1 MTWPECPGQGIRGA
15 ITMTTPIGVLILDE
29 PEDLS
34 TTVRASLE
42 HMPEFSTIGEED
54 LSHDGGPAVA
64 LVFLDEAR
72 LADGVA
78 RISGLKE
85 RQPSL
90 RVLVSFKAL
99 TADDLRA
106 VLAVGADAFVAR
118 SKSPRDLGAAIVALA
133 EGADCLVR
141 MEPVPAAEVMDGQGL
156 TPREAE
162 VLRFLSAGFSNK
174 EVARRLALSVRT
186 VETHRLNLRRKT
198 QTGRLKDLVSLA
210 RQLGLSPVVDAEPV
224 RRSAEPRQ
232 GSQEDHSSRH

>member
-1 MTWPECPGQGIRGA
+1 
-15 ITMTTPIGVLILDE
+15 MTTPVGVLILDE
-29 PEDLS
+29 PQDLS
-34 TTVRASLE
+34 TTLRASLE

-54 LSHDGGPAVA
+54 LGKDGHPAVA
-64 LVFLDEAR
+64 LVFLDEIR

-78 RISGLKE
+78 RITGLKE
-85 RQPSL
+85 RQPTL

-99 TADDLRA
+99 TADDIRA
-106 VLAVGADAFVAR
+106 VLAAGADAFVAR
-118 SKSPRDLGAAIVALA
+118 TKSPRELAGAIQALA
-133 EGADCLVR
+133 EGSDCLVPPEPKPTGDA
-141 MEPVPAAEVMDGQGL
+141 MEGQGL

-210 RQLGLSPVVDAEPV
+210 RQLGLAPVVDSEPA
-224 RRSAEPRQ
+224 RRGGDSRAAPTTGDR
-232 GSQEDHSSRH
+232 SSRH